1 MEIKKNDRIVF
12 FGDSITEW
20 ERDKSDPVNLGTGFV
35 SLVAAD
41 LLEHHRELDLQ
52 FFNRGIGGNKVQDL
66 LDRVDTDCLSLNPDV
81 VILMVGIND
90 TWHLVGKGGFASD
103 GEQERFETVYR
114 QLLQTL
120 RTAGIERILLMEP
133 FVLDYPEDRMEWRK
147 DLDPKIQIIR
157 HLAREFKLELIP
169 LDGLMNEQA
178 LLNGRRELTGDDGV
192 HPTLAGA
199 NIIAQE
205 ILKRLT
211 FIY

>member
-1 MEIKKNDRIVF
+1 MEIRKHDHIVF

-20 ERDKSDPVNLGTGFV
+20 GRDKENPESLGHGYV
-35 SLVAAD
+35 SIVAGD
-41 LLEHHRELDLQ
+41 LLERSPELGLQ

-66 LDRVDTDCLSLNPDV
+66 LDRVDDCLSCQPDA

-90 TWHLVGKGGFASD
+90 VWHLVGKDGFASQA
-103 GEQERFETVYR
+103 EQQRFETVYR
-114 QLLQTL
+114 KLLQTL
-120 RTAGIERILLMEP
+120 KAAGIERILLMEP
-133 FVLDYPEDRMEWRK
+133 FVLDYPEDRMEWRR
-147 DLDPKIQIIR
+147 DLDPKIQVVR
-157 HLAREFKLELIP
+157 HLAREFKLELVP

-178 LLNGRRELTGDDGV
+178 LLYGRRELTGDDGV

>member
-1 MEIKKNDRIVF
+1 MEIRKHDHIVF

-20 ERDKSDPVNLGTGFV
+20 GRDKENPESLGHGYV
-35 SLVAAD
+35 SIVAGD
-41 LLEHHRELDLQ
+41 LLERSPELGLK

-66 LDRVDTDCLSLNPDV
+66 LDRVDDCLSCQPDA

-90 TWHLVGKGGFASD
+90 VWHLVGKDGFASQE
-103 GEQERFETVYR
+103 EQQRFETVYR
-114 QLLQTL
+114 KLLQTL
-120 RTAGIERILLMEP
+120 KAAGIERILLMEP
-133 FVLDYPEDRMEWRK
+133 FVLDYPEDRMEWRR
-147 DLDPKIQIIR
+147 DLDPKIQIVR

-178 LLNGRRELTGDDGV
+178 LLYGRRELTGDDGV

>member
-1 MEIKKNDRIVF
+1 MEIRKHDHIVF

-20 ERDKSDPVNLGTGFV
+20 GRDKENPESLGHGYV
-35 SLVAAD
+35 SIVAGD
-41 LLEHHRELDLQ
+41 LLERSPELGLK

-66 LDRVDTDCLSLNPDV
+66 LDRVDDCLSCQPDA

-90 TWHLVGKGGFASD
+90 VWHLVGKDGFASQE
-103 GEQERFETVYR
+103 EQQRFETVYR
-114 QLLQTL
+114 KLLQTL
-120 RTAGIERILLMEP
+120 KAAGIERILLMEP
-133 FVLDYPEDRMEWRK
+133 FVLDYPEDRMEWRR
-147 DLDPKIQIIR
+147 DLDPKIQIVR

-178 LLNGRRELTGDDGV
+178 LLYGRRELTGDDGV

-205 ILKRLT
+205 ILRRLT

>member
-1 MEIKKNDRIVF
+1 MEIRKHDHIVF

-20 ERDKSDPVNLGTGFV
+20 GRDKKNPESLGHGYV
-35 SLVAAD
+35 SIVAGD
-41 LLEHHRELDLQ
+41 LLERSPELGLQ

-66 LDRVDTDCLSLNPDV
+66 LDRVDDCLSCQPDA

-90 TWHLVGKGGFASD
+90 VWHLVGKDGFASQE
-103 GEQERFETVYR
+103 EQQRFEMVYR
-114 QLLQTL
+114 KLLQTL
-120 RTAGIERILLMEP
+120 KSAGIERILLMEP
-133 FVLDYPEDRMEWRK
+133 FVLDYPEDRMEWRR
-147 DLDPKIQIIR
+147 DLDPKIQVVR
-157 HLAREFKLELIP
+157 HLAREFKLELVP

-178 LLNGRRELTGDDGV
+178 LLYGRRELTGDDGV

>member
-1 MEIKKNDRIVF
+1 MEIRKHDHIVF

-20 ERDKSDPVNLGTGFV
+20 GRDKENPESLGHGYV
-35 SLVAAD
+35 SIVAGD
-41 LLEHHRELDLQ
+41 LLERSPELDLQ

-66 LDRVDTDCLSLNPDV
+66 LDRVDDCLSCQPDA

-90 TWHLVGKGGFASD
+90 VWHLVGKDGFASQE
-103 GEQERFETVYR
+103 EQQRFETVYR
-114 QLLQTL
+114 KLLQTL
-120 RTAGIERILLMEP
+120 KAAGIERILLMEP
-133 FVLDYPEDRMEWRK
+133 FVLDYPEDRMEWRR
-147 DLDPKIQIIR
+147 DLDPKIQIVR
-157 HLAREFKLELIP
+157 HLAREFKLELVP

-178 LLNGRRELTGDDGV
+178 LFYGRRELTGDDGV

-205 ILKRLT
+205 ILRRLT

>member
-1 MEIKKNDRIVF
+1 MEIRKNDRIVF

-20 ERDKSDPVNLGTGFV
+20 GRDKEDPASLGTGFV

-66 LDRVDTDCLSLNPDV
+66 LDRVDTDCLSLNPDA

-90 TWHLVGKGGFASD
+90 TWHLVGKDGFASD

-120 RTAGIERILLMEP
+120 RTAGVERILLMEP
-133 FVLDYPEDRMEWRK
+133 FVLDYPEDRMKWRK

>member
-1 MEIKKNDRIVF
+1 MEIRKHDHIVF

-20 ERDKSDPVNLGTGFV
+20 GRDKENPESLGHGYV
-35 SLVAAD
+35 SIVAGD
-41 LLEHHRELDLQ
+41 LLERSPELGLK

-66 LDRVDTDCLSLNPDV
+66 LDRVDDCLSCQPDA

-90 TWHLVGKGGFASD
+90 VWHLVDKDGFASQE
-103 GEQERFETVYR
+103 EQQRFETVYR
-114 QLLQTL
+114 KLLQTL
-120 RTAGIERILLMEP
+120 KAAGIERILLMEP
-133 FVLDYPEDRMEWRK
+133 FVLDYPEDRMEWRR
-147 DLDPKIQIIR
+147 DLDPKIQIVR

-178 LLNGRRELTGDDGV
+178 LLYGRRELTGDDGV